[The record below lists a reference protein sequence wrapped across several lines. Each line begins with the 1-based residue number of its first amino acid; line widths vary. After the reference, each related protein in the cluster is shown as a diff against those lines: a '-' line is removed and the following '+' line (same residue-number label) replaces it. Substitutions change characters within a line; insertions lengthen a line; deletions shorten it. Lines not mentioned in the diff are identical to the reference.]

1 MPVDFEAYDPNQGRM
16 DLAEGTNARR
26 ILSFLVG
33 HPDVGFTPKEV
44 HEATGVARG
53 SVGPTLRRLA
63 EQGMVR
69 HKGDYWAATDDD
81 RLAAIT
87 SVVLSMDA
95 VRERFEDDWYG
106 QNPDWADD
114 LLDLGEREEP
124 QGGADADDQS
134 DESESE

>member
-53 SVGPTLRRLA
+53 SVGPKILLVKRICLRQQWRR
-63 EQGMVR
+63 QQVKHG
-69 HKGDYWAATDDD
+69 
-81 RLAAIT
+81 
-87 SVVLSMDA
+87 
-95 VRERFEDDWYG
+95 FPF
-106 QNPDWADD
+106 QNF
-114 LLDLGEREEP
+114 
-124 QGGADADDQS
+124 QGGYP
-134 DESESE
+134 